1 MKSAA
6 HPHISFPV
14 LTCLFTLK
22 MRERKALCS
31 LSALQSY
38 QPQEEAPK
46 EPNEMS
52 LVTIWLFWAT
62 EEKFPEVSCPSL
74 GRGFPW
80 APPLFSVDTVKT
92 TVIAADIHSPATKSP
107 KTHKRK
113 WASQQIH
120 PRVGAKASE
129 LRMAGWQNSDAF
141 KGVYENK
148 PRCSLQQH
156 IGEHRNKPA
165 LNCFFLWRS
174 KTSFRLVFLSLL
186 KTLFY
191 QVGLNTFTQSQLG

>member
-62 EEKFPEVSCPSL
+62 EEKVSRS
-74 GRGFPW
+74 
-80 APPLFSVDTVKT
+80 
-92 TVIAADIHSPATKSP
+92 
-107 KTHKRK
+107 
-113 WASQQIH
+113 
-120 PRVGAKASE
+120 
-129 LRMAGWQNSDAF
+129 
-141 KGVYENK
+141 
-148 PRCSLQQH
+148 
-156 IGEHRNKPA
+156 
-165 LNCFFLWRS
+165 FLPFIRQGLPMGP
-174 KTSFRLVFLSLL
+174 TAFLSGHSENNSNRSGHPLSGHQIT
-186 KTLFY
+186 K
-191 QVGLNTFTQSQLG
+191 NT